1 MPKINSYDQY
11 PDVAKKINASFG
23 GINSRMPKWF
33 AYSKNAR
40 HAKSNGKKKAFKKAN
55 QSIMNRICERFS
67 HVGNMNMNCAG
78 IPPFNAEMMI
88 DEPFNNY
95 EDEAV
100 RKFCEMDAS
109 NMGRL
114 IENSEMNDFNDG
126 LEATYDNVRD
136 QITDTLINDYGSLEN
151 VYPSIVQHL
160 FTGAN
165 MERQSHKQMF
175 WRVFGDMAMHKLEKN
190 LVACRICP
198 TCGMHLPLWSKHTCS
213 EPQKK
218 MLVCVDCGKTVERK
232 GPKQTRCE
240 SCQKEYK
247 KTYHTQLVRTL
258 RKK

>member
-23 GINSRMPKWF
+23 GTNSRMPKWF

-240 SCQKEYK
+240 SCQKEHK
-247 KTYHTQLVRTL
+247 KTYHAQLIRTL
-258 RKK
+258 RKR